1 MIKKI
6 AIVIICLLLLIT
18 GCSGANPNDA
28 ANEYLQKWKQGK
40 YSDMYKML
48 SSKSQQLIGENDFID
63 RYNKIFDAIHIKDM
77 DITVDKITEDNHVN
91 YLPVKIVFHTETIPE
106 FEKNYTLPLVKE
118 KGEWK
123 IDWTPKLIFPEL
135 EMNDKVY
142 IEEIDPKRGDIL
154 DRYKNTLAADGKAYT
169 VGAVPGAIPDKDKFA
184 RLLAPML
191 EVKEEY
197 ILKQLDQKWVIL
209 LCPSNPILSICP
221 KPSKMSCSK

>member
-106 FEKNYTLPLVKE
+106 FEKNYTLPLVKV

-169 VGAVPGAIPDKDKFA
+169 VVQYPVPYRIKISLPDYWH
-184 RLLAPML
+184 PC
-191 EVKEEY
+191 
-197 ILKQLDQKWVIL
+197 LKLKKNIY
-209 LCPSNPILSICP
+209 
-221 KPSKMSCSK
+221 